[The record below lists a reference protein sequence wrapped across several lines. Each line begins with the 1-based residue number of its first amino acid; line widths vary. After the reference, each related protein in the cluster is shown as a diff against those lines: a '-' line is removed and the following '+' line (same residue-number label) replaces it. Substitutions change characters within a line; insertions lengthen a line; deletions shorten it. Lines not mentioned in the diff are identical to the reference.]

1 MRSLVDALWL
11 VTMVDL
17 WTALFFV
24 PLEHLRPSLRGQRH
38 LRSGILLDLAFIYIA
53 SILHVALSHAG
64 FDRAV
69 GHLAFGGAV
78 GGLQARL
85 AAIPFLVQLLLAVVV
100 SDFFGYWKH
109 RVMHTR
115 WLWPL
120 HAVHHSSEEIDW
132 LSDNRSH
139 PIEMMITSTFFVLP
153 LTFLGFLPLTI
164 AWAAQIRRL
173 HSIYEHGNLGIDY
186 GRGHYVLVSPT
197 FHRWHHSLDTTLL
210 NKNFANIF
218 ASFDWLFGTFWLPE
232 GEPAAGSFGVPQF
245 PRSLWGQIFRPFR
258 GASASE
264 SD

>member
-1 MRSLVDALWL
+1 VLRSLVDALWL
-11 VTMVDL
+11 VTLVDV
-17 WTALFFV
+17 WTACFFV
-24 PLEHLRPSLRGQRH
+24 PLEHLRPSLRAQRH
-38 LRSGILLDLAFIYIA
+38 LRRGILKDLAFVYIA

-69 GHLAFGGAV
+69 GQLGTLASLQAHLAT
-78 GGLQARL
+78 
-85 AAIPFLVQLLLAVVV
+85 IPFFLQLALAVVV
-100 SDFFGYWKH
+100 SDLFGYWKH
-109 RVMHTR
+109 RLMHTR

-139 PIEMMITSTFFVLP
+139 PIEMIITSTFFVVP

-164 AWAAQIRRL
+164 GWAAQIRRL

-197 FHRWHHSLDTTLL
+197 FHRWHHSVDSTLL

-218 ASFDWLFGTFWLPE
+218 ASFDWLFGTFWLPKE
-232 GEPAAGSFGVPQF
+232 EPAAGSFGVPRF
-245 PRSLWGQIFRPFR
+245 PRSLWGQLVKPYR
-258 GASASE
+258 SA
-264 SD
+264 